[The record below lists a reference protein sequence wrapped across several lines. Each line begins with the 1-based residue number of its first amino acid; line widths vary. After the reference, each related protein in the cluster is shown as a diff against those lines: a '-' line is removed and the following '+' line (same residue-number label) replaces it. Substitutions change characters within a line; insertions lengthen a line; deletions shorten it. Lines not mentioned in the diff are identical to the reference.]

1 MAHFRHSLA
10 PCVIEW
16 SVFVKYP
23 EFRALEDRNG
33 GSKADDLLTAS
44 ITAFC
49 CVARPAKS
57 DAQQLEDLAVPLLA
71 LASPRVRRHA
81 AAALSEMP
89 HAPKRL
95 ILALAEDDVDISAP
109 LLLRSPVLTPADLVG
124 LIELRGIGHA
134 RAIARRTVEDAAL
147 LQALR
152 QLHDPAI
159 DRALALQSGLP
170 ADKENEPLKPVEAE
184 SPRLRETR
192 EALRALMRAS
202 DAGLSADQALADRLI
217 DAALLDETH
226 TFRTVFTAALDLD
239 GETAERIIGH
249 GLNAELTI
257 ALAALGLSAEAAHLV
272 LTGLFGLVHKDL
284 HSLRLFV
291 QSYRQIDQDKAQA
304 TVQRWKTE
312 ENSQKLRQKLR
323 EMAADFE
330 RGGTAPG
337 PAKRRVS

>member
-1 MAHFRHSLA
+1 M
-10 PCVIEW
+10 
-16 SVFVKYP
+16 KYP
-23 EFRALEDRNG
+23 EFRALEDRNS

-71 LASPRVRRHA
+71 LASQRVRRHA
-81 AAALSEMP
+81 AAALSEFS

-95 ILALAEDDVDISAP
+95 VIALAEDEVDISAP
-109 LLLRSPVLTPADLVG
+109 LLLRSPVLNTSDLIDIVTHKG
-124 LIELRGIGHA
+124 LGHA
-134 RAIARRTVEDAAL
+134 RAIARREIADPEL
-147 LQALR
+147 LR
-152 QLHDPAI
+152 VLHGFNDPAI
-159 DRALALQSGLP
+159 ERALTSQSNFDHGRESGMQIP
-170 ADKENEPLKPVEAE
+170 AAPD

-192 EALRALMRAS
+192 EALKALMRDS
-202 DAGLSADQALADRLI
+202 DAGFSSDQALAEHLV
-217 DAALLDETH
+217 DAALLDQT
-226 TFRTVFTAALDLD
+226 TFFEQEFAKALDLD
-239 GETAERIIGH
+239 TDSAKRIIGH

-257 ALAALGLSAEAAHLV
+257 ALASLGLSAEAAHLV

-291 QSYRQIDQDKAQA
+291 QSYRQIDQEKAET
-304 TVQRWKTE
+304 TVERWKAK

-330 RGGTAPG
+330 NGAR
-337 PAKRRVS
+337 KVS

>member
-1 MAHFRHSLA
+1 
-10 PCVIEW
+10 
-16 SVFVKYP
+16 VFVKYP

-71 LASPRVRRHA
+71 LASQRVRRHA
-81 AAALSEMP
+81 AAALSELP

-109 LLLRSPVLTPADLVG
+109 LLLRSPLLQSSDL
-124 LIELRGIGHA
+124 IDIIAHKGIGHA
-134 RAIARRTVEDAAL
+134 RAIARRRITDPEL
-147 LQALR
+147 LRVLEGFN
-152 QLHDPAI
+152 DPAI
-159 DRALALQSGLP
+159 EKALDVQAHLGGNTANGELDNQASAP
-170 ADKENEPLKPVEAE
+170 D

-192 EALRALMRAS
+192 EALKALMRNS
-202 DAGLSADQALADRLI
+202 DAGISSDQSLADRLV
-217 DAALLDETH
+217 DAALLDQTTLFQQE
-226 TFRTVFTAALDLD
+226 FAEALNLD
-239 GETAERIIGH
+239 GDSATRIIGH

-257 ALAALGLSAEAAHLV
+257 ALASLGLSAEAAHLV

-291 QSYRQIDQDKAQA
+291 QSYRQIDQDKAEA
-304 TVQRWKTE
+304 TIARWKTQ
-312 ENSQKLRQKLR
+312 ENSHKLRQKLR
-323 EMAADFE
+323 EMARDFDNGE
-330 RGGTAPG
+330 R
-337 PAKRRVS
+337 KVS

>member
-1 MAHFRHSLA
+1 
-10 PCVIEW
+10 
-16 SVFVKYP
+16 VFVKYP

-57 DAQQLEDLAVPLLA
+57 DAQQLEDLAVPLLV

-81 AAALSEMP
+81 AAALSELP

-95 ILALAEDDVDISAP
+95 ILALAEDEVDISAP
-109 LLLRSPVLTPADLVG
+109 LLLRSPLLQPSDLIDIVTHK
-124 LIELRGIGHA
+124 GISHA
-134 RAIARRTVEDAAL
+134 RAIARRRIADPEL
-147 LQALR
+147 LR
-152 QLHDPAI
+152 VLHGFNDPAI
-159 DRALALQSGLP
+159 ERALEIQSQFDNGDGVLLAAAP
-170 ADKENEPLKPVEAE
+170 AAPD

-192 EALRALMRAS
+192 EALKALMRES
-202 DAGLSADQALADRLI
+202 DAGFSSDQHLANHLI
-217 DAALLDETH
+217 DAALLDQTTIFQQE
-226 TFRTVFTAALDLD
+226 FAKALGLD
-239 GETAERIIGH
+239 QDSAGRIIGR

-257 ALAALGLSAEAAHLV
+257 ALASLGLSAEAAHLI

-291 QSYRQIDQDKAQA
+291 QSYRQIDKDKAQM
-304 TVQRWKTE
+304 TVERWKTE

-323 EMAADFE
+323 EMAQDYE
-330 RGGTAPG
+330 SGT
-337 PAKRRVS
+337 RRVS

>member
-1 MAHFRHSLA
+1 
-10 PCVIEW
+10 
-16 SVFVKYP
+16 VFVKYP

-81 AAALSEMP
+81 AAALSELP

-95 ILALAEDDVDISAP
+95 VLALAEEDVDISAP
-109 LLLRSPVLTPADLVG
+109 LLLRSPLLQPADL
-124 LIELRGIGHA
+124 IEIITHKGISHA
-134 RAIARRTVEDAAL
+134 RAIARRRIDDPEL
-147 LQALR
+147 LHVLNSFN
-152 QLHDPAI
+152 DTAI
-159 DRALALQSGLP
+159 ERALEIQAHFDNGDGVAGP
-170 ADKENEPLKPVEAE
+170 HAPTAPE

-192 EALRALMRAS
+192 EALKALMRES
-202 DAGLSADQALADRLI
+202 NAGLSSDQQLANHLI
-217 DAALLDETH
+217 DAALLDQT
-226 TFRTVFTAALDLD
+226 TFFEEAFAKALGLD
-239 GETAERIIGH
+239 PESARRIIGH

-257 ALAALGLSAEAAHLV
+257 ALASLGLSSEAAHLI

-291 QSYRQIDQDKAQA
+291 QSYRQIDHEKAQM
-304 TVQRWKTE
+304 TVERWKTA

-323 EMAADFE
+323 EMAADYE
-330 RGGTAPG
+330 SGS
-337 PAKRRVS
+337 RRVS

>member
-1 MAHFRHSLA
+1 
-10 PCVIEW
+10 
-16 SVFVKYP
+16 VFVKYP

-81 AAALSEMP
+81 AAALSELP

-95 ILALAEDDVDISAP
+95 ILALAEDEVDISAP
-109 LLLRSPVLTPADLVG
+109 LLLRSPLLQPSDLVD
-124 LIELRGIGHA
+124 IITHKGINHA
-134 RAIARRTVEDAAL
+134 RAIARRRIADPEL
-147 LQALR
+147 LR
-152 QLHDPAI
+152 VLHSFSDPAI
-159 DRALALQSGLP
+159 ERALEIQSHFDNGDGALS
-170 ADKENEPLKPVEAE
+170 AETPVAPD

-192 EALRALMRAS
+192 EALKALMRDS
-202 DAGLSADQALADRLI
+202 DAGFSSDQADSSRDRALANHLI
-217 DAALLDETH
+217 DAALLDQT
-226 TFRTVFTAALDLD
+226 TFFCQEFAAALGLD
-239 GETAERIIGH
+239 QDGTTRIIGH

-257 ALAALGLSAEAAHLV
+257 ALASLGLSAEAAHLI

-291 QSYRQIDQDKAQA
+291 QSYRQIDQDRAQM
-304 TVQRWKTE
+304 TVGRWKTE

-323 EMAADFE
+323 EMAQDYE
-330 RGGTAPG
+330 NGS
-337 PAKRRVS
+337 RRVS